1 MGLFDKIKE
10 KTDSVVQGA
19 KDRVSDATG
28 IDADKLIDAAGSIKD
43 AVESASDAA
52 DSIKEGRQPSS

>member
-1 MGLFDKIKE
+1 MGLFDKLKE